1 MLDVHTEVDSALETT
16 AEVLNKL
23 VGVARAESVFSTPV
37 EYENTIVIPCCEV
50 ATGGGMGI
58 GSGPDQTR
66 EEKKQS
72 IGWGVG
78 TGGGSNA
85 RPIALIVLSPEG
97 AEVKPIVDVTK
108 IALAALTTVT
118 FTILWL
124 MRSSR
129 RGQGKKVPSLAHS
142 RKMIRPAGH

>member
-1 MLDVHTEVDSALETT
+1 MIDVHSEVDSALETT
-16 AEVLNKL
+16 AEVMNKL
-23 VGVARAESVFSTPV
+23 VGVAKAESVFCTPV
-37 EYENTIVIPCCEV
+37 EHGNMIVIPCCEV

-66 EEKKQS
+66 EEKKQA

-97 AEVKPIVDVTK
+97 VEVQPIVDVTK
-108 IALAALTTVT
+108 VALAALTTVT
-118 FTILWL
+118 FTVLWL

-129 RGQGKKVPSLAHS
+129 RRQKKNVPSLAHLTKAL
-142 RKMIRPAGH
+142 RPIRH